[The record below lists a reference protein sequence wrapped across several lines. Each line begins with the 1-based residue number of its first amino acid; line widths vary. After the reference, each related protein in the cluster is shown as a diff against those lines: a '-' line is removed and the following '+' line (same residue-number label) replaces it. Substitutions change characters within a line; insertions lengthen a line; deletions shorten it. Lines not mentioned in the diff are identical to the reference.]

1 MEQQAR
7 LEHLTDAFFD
17 AAVEPSR
24 WPAVLNELAHQLG
37 AVGADL
43 HLLRH
48 EQPLAAYMGAQPPD
62 VLAEYLERFLHREP
76 RSLALHGLAAGRV
89 VTDLDITDAE
99 TLRTHEYYA
108 DFLPR
113 NGMGG
118 CIAAVPCNDGTLRA
132 YLGVHFARGITQPA
146 GEARRM
152 VETLQPRLARA
163 VKAQLR
169 IASAELGQGLHAQLL
184 DRLATGVIVLD
195 ESGQILFANAA
206 ARALCGPRSALRC
219 VGGRLVSGDDRQAAR
234 LQALQKAALT
244 RQGMQGGSVLL
255 RGAAGE
261 TLAVMVDP
269 CPAAARAHTGGA
281 AFVFVTSPQGR
292 GRAWHRQ
299 QLEALFRFTPAEAK
313 AALHLARGLTLPQIA
328 TECRTT
334 YESVRF
340 TLKRVYDKAG
350 VHKQGELVALLN
362 AAVPPLRERDA
373 ETSAPASPMPP
384 GHSRLDS

>member
-1 MEQQAR
+1 
-7 LEHLTDAFFD
+7 LD
-17 AAVEPSR
+17 
-24 WPAVLNELAHQLG
+24 ELAREFG

-48 EQPLAAYMGAQPPD
+48 DQPLAAYMGAQPPE
-62 VLAEYLERFLHREP
+62 VLNEYPERFLHREP
-76 RSLALHGLAAGRV
+76 RSQALHGLRAGRV
-89 VTDLDITDAE
+89 VTDCDITDAE
-99 TLRTHEYYA
+99 TLRSHEYYA

-132 YLGVHFARGITQPA
+132 YLGVHYPRGVAEPSHQ
-146 GEARRM
+146 ARRAI
-152 VETLQPRLARA
+152 EALQPRLARA

-169 IASAELGQGLHAQLL
+169 IVSAELDQGLHAQVL
-184 DRLATGVIVLD
+184 DRLATGVLVLD
-195 ESGQILFANAA
+195 ETGQILFANAA
-206 ARALCGPRSALRC
+206 ARALCGPRRALHC

-244 RQGMQGGSVLL
+244 RQGTQGGSVLL
-255 RGAAGE
+255 RGATGE
-261 TLAVMVDP
+261 TLAVTVDP
-269 CPAAARAHTGGA
+269 CPAARAHAGGA
-281 AFVFVTSPQGR
+281 AFVFVTSPRGQ
-292 GRAWHRQ
+292 GRAWQRQ

-313 AALHLARGLTLPQIA
+313 VAMHLARGLTLPQIA
-328 TECRTT
+328 TECGTT

-373 ETSAPASPMPP
+373 ETSAATSAMPP
-384 GHSRLDS
+384 GQSRLNS

>member
-7 LEHLTDAFFD
+7 LKHLTNAFFD

-24 WPAVLNELAHQLG
+24 WPTVLNELAHALG

-43 HLLRH
+43 HLLCRD
-48 EQPLAAYMGAQPPD
+48 QPLAAYMGAQPPE

-76 RSLALHGLAAGRV
+76 RSLALHDLVAGQV
-89 VTDLDITDAE
+89 VSDHDITDAQ
-99 TLRTHEYYA
+99 TLRRHEYYA

-113 NGMGG
+113 NGHGG
-118 CIAAVPCNDGTLRA
+118 CLAAVPCNDGTLRA
-132 YLGVHFARGITQPA
+132 YLGVHYARDLADPPS
-146 GEARRM
+146 EARQA

-163 VKAQLR
+163 LKAQLR
-169 IASAELGQGLHAQLL
+169 IASAELAQGLHAQVL
-184 DRLATGVIVLD
+184 DRLATGVLVLD

-206 ARALCGPRSALRC
+206 ARALCGPRRALRC
-219 VGGRLVSGDDRQAAR
+219 VGGRLVSGDDRHTTR
-234 LQALQKAALT
+234 LQALQKSALT
-244 RQGMQGGSVLL
+244 RQGMQGGSLLL

-261 TLAVMVDP
+261 TVAVTVDP
-269 CPAAARAHTGGA
+269 CPAAARACTGGA
-281 AFVFVTSPQGR
+281 AFVFITSPRGQ
-292 GRAWHRQ
+292 GRAWQRQ

-313 AALHLARGLTLPQIA
+313 VAMHLARGLTLPQIA
-328 TECRTT
+328 AECGTT

-362 AAVPPLRERDA
+362 AAVPPLRERDD
-373 ETSAPASPMPP
+373 ERSVPTSPMPP
-384 GHSRLDS
+384 GHPRLDS